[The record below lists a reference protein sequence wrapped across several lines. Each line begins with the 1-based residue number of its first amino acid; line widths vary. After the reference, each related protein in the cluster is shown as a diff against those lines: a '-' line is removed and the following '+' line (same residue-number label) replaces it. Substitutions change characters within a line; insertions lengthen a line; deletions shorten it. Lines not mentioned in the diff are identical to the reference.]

1 MKNKSRLFVLLAVL
15 SAFSIGF
22 LIGIKTD
29 YPPVGNDEVVGT
41 IGKVNN
47 YRNTKVTEADI
58 QLKNELLTDSVMLKH
73 IINYM
78 TFFYVRAVEVGKSID
93 FALAQTNA
101 NDVFKS
107 KNAVRITELETYGKF
122 LFGAR
127 KDLLIAIAGCYS
139 IEQTDPALLRNAMIR
154 ANNLIAQ
161 MNYRNNA
168 VLNFINALNSFVQ
181 EQGPDKY
188 PGLSKA
194 HDLLTCNEICS
205 SLVLKNETLL
215 NYFDKTKLYSKDATS
230 PVPTNWS
237 ETVKQDMESLGLSE
251 TLKFETRLLD
261 VEKLEMVNMVADM
274 EKMND
279 ATMDTEEL
287 RAVFTDSEKLDIAV
301 IEGDAEKLGG
311 IAYIRDAGTIGAAM
325 EALNDLTD
333 NN

>member
-1 MKNKSRLFVLLAVL
+1 MKNKSRLFILLVVL
-15 SAFSIGF
+15 SAFAIGF

-29 YPPVGNDEVVGT
+29 YPPVDNDEVAGT

-47 YRNTKVTEADI
+47 YRNTKVTETDI
-58 QLKNELLTDSVMLKH
+58 RLKNELLTDSVMLKH

-78 TFFYVRAVEVGKSID
+78 NFFYVRAVEVGKSID
-93 FALAQTNA
+93 FALTQTKT

-107 KNAVRITELETYGKF
+107 KNAVQITELENYRKF

-139 IEQTDPALLRNAMIR
+139 IEQTDPTLLRNAVIR

-168 VLNFINALNSFVQ
+168 VLNFINALDSFVQ
-181 EQGPDKY
+181 EQGPNKY

-215 NYFDKTKLYSKDATS
+215 NYFDKKKLYSKDTKP
-230 PVPTNWS
+230 PVSTNWN

-251 TLKFETRLLD
+251 TAKFETRLLD
-261 VEKLEMVNMVADM
+261 VEKLEMVNMVVDM
-274 EKMND
+274 EKMNE
-279 ATMDTEEL
+279 ATMDTEGL
-287 RAVFTDSEKLDIAV
+287 RAAFTDSEKLDIIV
-301 IEGDAEKLGG
+301 IVSDAEKLGG
-311 IAYIRDAGTIGAAM
+311 IAYFRDSGTLGTAM
-325 EALNDLTD
+325 DELNDLTD

>member
-1 MKNKSRLFVLLAVL
+1 MKNKSRLFILLAVL
-15 SAFSIGF
+15 SVFAIGF
-22 LIGIKTD
+22 LIGIKTN
-29 YPPVGNDEVVGT
+29 YPPVNNDEVVGT

-47 YRNTKVTEADI
+47 YRNTKVTETDI
-58 QLKNELLTDSVMLKH
+58 RLKNELLTDSVMLKH

-78 TFFYVRAVEVGKSID
+78 NFFYVRAVEVGKSID
-93 FALAQTNA
+93 FALSQTKA
-101 NDVFKS
+101 NDIFKS
-107 KNAVRITELETYGKF
+107 KNAGQITELENYGKF

-139 IEQTDPALLRNAMIR
+139 IEQTDPTLLRNAMIR

-168 VLNFINALNSFVQ
+168 VLNFINALDSFVQ

-194 HDLLTCNEICS
+194 HDLLTCNEVCS

-215 NYFDKTKLYSKDATS
+215 NYFDKKKLYSKDTKP
-230 PVPTNWS
+230 PVSTNWS
-237 ETVKQDMESLGLSE
+237 ERVKQDMESLGLSE
-251 TLKFETRLLD
+251 TAKFETILD
-261 VEKLEMVNMVADM
+261 VEKLEMVNMIVDM
-274 EKMND
+274 EKMNE

-287 RAVFTDSEKLDIAV
+287 RATFRDSEKLDM
-301 IEGDAEKLGG
+301 IEIVSDAEKLGG
-311 IAYIRDAGTIGAAM
+311 IVYFRDSGTLGAAM
-325 EALNDLTD
+325 DELNDLTD